1 MEGLNFIAAAIAI
14 FGSAAIG
21 AAIGN
26 GQVISKTIES
36 MTRQPEM
43 SGQLRTTMFI
53 GVALI
58 EAVPILGVVVSLLLL
73 FR

>member
-14 FGSAAIG
+14 FGSAIG

-26 GQVISKTIES
+26 GQVISKTIE
-36 MTRQPEM
+36 TRQPEM